1 MTVPGSNLLAQALA
15 MIGPQS
21 ITYYQ
26 DAGRTTSAAGF
37 DVTAYEE
44 PITVSRASVQA
55 VPLRNYAS
63 LGLDFKRKYVNVFA
77 CADIIGLDRDRS
89 GDQVGYAG
97 KRYDIEASTPWYG
110 QDGWVEMLCIEVG
123 PDA

>member
-1 MTVPGSNLLAQALA
+1 MSNPGSNLLARALS
-15 MIGPQS
+15 MLTPQT

-26 DAGRTTSAAGF
+26 DAGRTTSAAGY
-37 DVTAYEE
+37 DVTAYQE
-44 PITVSRASVQA
+44 PVTVTRASVQA
-55 VPLRNYAS
+55 VPLRNYQS

-89 GDQVGYAG
+89 GDQVAYAG

-110 QDGWVEMLCIEVG
+110 QDGWVELLCIEAG